1 MGKIKSAIITAILL
15 AAIVVLGFF
24 ATVSYTVPKSN
35 GVKRFNSFISSI
47 HLGADLTGEATTV
60 LYPEGVISA
69 ADYKEG
75 LPAKPETGEDD
86 YEDRL
91 AKYEKYTS
99 KYEQKGSVYVE
110 KDLLEDEE
118 KDLAESVK
126 KDAAV
131 LSSRFGKKGYSS
143 YSVSVQDDYTIR
155 VAVPTNFS
163 YSAYVQKNVSERSE
177 ETSKISRTVQYLTT
191 SGELYVRSESN
202 DIPAKDTAA
211 DYFKS
216 FTKYS
221 AANNYA
227 VKINLTKE
235 GKKGIKDLTAKMM
248 ADSETALNFYVGD
261 TQLLS
266 LTISETIT
274 GGSFYISVN
283 NSDYAEDYS
292 IILNSAAHGET
303 LSLDY
308 GSSDDVTINYSS
320 ASLGDNAAIYMLVAM
335 LLLIAGAIV
344 FSVVKYKKLGLVNA
358 IMILIYSLAI
368 TTAILLIGIQIT
380 VAGAFMIILG
390 LALLCGSNFAAFEAI
405 RGETKR
411 GKTMH
416 SAIKAGYRSR
426 LTAILDLHVIMI
438 IVSLMTTLICM
449 FTCVGEIFACA
460 FIFFIASV
468 ASYILYWFTRFM
480 WYVLSSPARDKFA
493 FCGFKREVPLDD

>member
-1 MGKIKSAIITAILL
+1 MGKIKSAIITALL
-15 AAIVVLGFF
+15 VAAMLVLAFF
-24 ATVSYTVPKSN
+24 AFFSWDVPDSN
-35 GVKRFNSFISSI
+35 KVKRYNSFISSI

-69 ADYKEG
+69 AEYADYIEG
-75 LPAKPETGEDD
+75 LPAKPEAGEDNYQD
-86 YEDRL
+86 KLD
-91 AKYEKYTS
+91 KYNKYNG
-99 KYEQKGSVYVE
+99 KYVQRGSVYIE

-118 KDLAESVK
+118 TDLAESVK

-131 LSSRFGKKGYSS
+131 LCNRFAKKGYSS
-143 YSVSVQDDYTIR
+143 YSVSVQDDYTIS

-163 YSAYVQKNVSERSE
+163 YSAYKQSNASARSE
-177 ETSKISRTVQYLTT
+177 ETSKISRTIQYLTT
-191 SGELYVRSESN
+191 SGELNVSSDKHE
-202 DIPAKDTAA
+202 IPAKATAA

-227 VKINLTKE
+227 VKIKLTAE
-235 GKKGIKDLTAKMM
+235 GKKGIDYLKS
-248 ADSETALNFYVGD
+248 DSATKLNFYVGE

-266 LTISETIT
+266 LDVSDGVT
-274 GGSFYISVN
+274 GNSFYISVN
-283 NSDYAEDYS
+283 NADYAEDYS
-292 IILNSAAHGET
+292 IILNSAAHGEV
-303 LSLDY
+303 LSLNY
-308 GSSDDVTINYSS
+308 GTSDSVNIIYTT
-320 ASLGDNAAIYMLVAM
+320 AALGDNAAIYLLVVM
-335 LLLIAGAIV
+335 ILLVAGAIAY
-344 FSVVKYKKLGLVNA
+344 SVVKYRKLGIVNA

-368 TTAILLIGIQIT
+368 ITSVLLIGIQLT

-390 LALLCGSNFAAFEAI
+390 LALLCGSNFAVFEAI

-416 SAIKAGYRSR
+416 AAIKAGYRSR
-426 LTAILDLHVIMI
+426 LTAILDMHVILI
-438 IVSLMTTLICM
+438 IVSLIVTLVCM
-449 FTCVGEIFACA
+449 FTCAGEIFACA

-480 WYVLSSPARDKFA
+480 WYVLSSPAKDKFA